1 MFGNPRR
8 GGAVAG
14 ILLTFL
20 ALSVLGIA
28 VLVCTGLYVADN
40 LRVTENHAR
49 GETTVETPFGSV
61 HVRESDRLDPGHMGV
76 PMYPG
81 AVRDEDSRKLAS
93 FHFDF
98 GNVHRGF
105 AISAA
110 SYRTSDSIERVT
122 DFYRDQLPHWLI
134 SQKDNG
140 RVQLSFTRGGYKR
153 FVVICE
159 DNGET
164 RIALA
169 SIGEPAS
176 N

>member
-76 PMYPG
+76 PIYPG

-98 GNVHRGF
+98 GDVHKAF

-110 SYRTSDSIERVT
+110 QYRTPDSVDRVT
-122 DFYRDQLPHWLI
+122 NFYRSELPHWLI
-134 SQKDNG
+134 SQHENG
-140 RVQLSFTRGGYKR
+140 GLQLSLTRRGYKR
-153 FVVICE
+153 LVVITEE
-159 DNGET
+159 DGET